1 MTFKQKVKQKTIESL
16 ETLRMRS
23 VESVKQNFTVLSR
36 EIIGQMT
43 GQEIKSSPEKKQQNY
58 TPFNENMREA
68 MGEHFKNKEK
78 PELDEV
84 RRKLAEHVDENP
96 QVAIKRQFELLRR
109 EEREAIGERKHHFIE
124 RKKKEE
130 EEELQK
136 TQQEEEKRKASM
148 QTEEPQGKEQ
158 RGGLFARKKRRKQTI
173 ENKPAIGKQ

>member
-1 MTFKQKVKQKTIESL
+1 MAIKQKIKQKTIESL

-109 EEREAIGERKHHFIE
+109 EEREAIGERKHGEVE
-124 RKKKEE
+124 RKKK
-130 EEELQK
+130 
-136 TQQEEEKRKASM
+136 RRGRRASKN
-148 QTEEPQGKEQ
+148 PA
-158 RGGLFARKKRRKQTI
+158 RGGKKKSINANRR
-173 ENKPAIGKQ
+173 

>member
-1 MTFKQKVKQKTIESL
+1 MAIKQKIKQKTIESL

-43 GQEIKSSPEKKQQNY
+43 GQEIKNSPEKKQQNY

-109 EEREAIGERKHHFIE
+109 EEREAIGERKHGE
-124 RKKKEE
+124 VESKKKEKHQCK
-130 EEELQK
+130 QK
-136 TQQEEEKRKASM
+136 NHREKSK
-148 QTEEPQGKEQ
+148 EVVFLHGKKE
-158 RGGLFARKKRRKQTI
+158 
-173 ENKPAIGKQ
+173 ENKQLKINQLLVSNKRGVVH